1 MSVTGIV
8 WMIVVGLV
16 VGIIARF
23 IYPGHVPMNL
33 LWSAIL
39 GIAGSFLAG
48 FLGQLIHGRSGEG
61 FPRAGFLYSIVGA
74 LILIFLARSV
84 FHLV

>member
-1 MSVTGIV
+1 
-8 WMIVVGLV
+8 MIIVGLV

-23 IYPGHVPMNL
+23 IYPGPVPMNL
-33 LWSAIL
+33 IWSAIL
-39 GIAGSFLAG
+39 GIAGSFFAG
-48 FLGQLIHGRSGEG
+48 FLGQMIHGRTGEG
-61 FPRAGFLYSIVGA
+61 LQPAGFIYSIVGA